1 MQPAILDRDPIA
13 ATELDRRTLAELEQL
28 LEQLDDGRQKTRPR
42 LLGPAGEEMA
52 LPEPVF
58 HLLRQLVHYLAR
70 GDSVALV
77 ARQKELTTQQAA
89 DLLNVSRPYLVR
101 LLEQG
106 DIPFTR
112 TGKHRRIRFGDLM
125 AYKEQRDARRRQA
138 LSRLTR
144 LSQEAGLYSTPHP
157 SAE

>member
-1 MQPAILDRDPIA
+1 MQSATVDRNPIA
-13 ATELDRRTLAELEQL
+13 ATELDRRTLAEMEQL
-28 LEQLDDGRQKTRPR
+28 LERLDDGRPQTRPR
-42 LLGPAGEEMA
+42 LVGPSGEEID

-77 ARQKELTTQQAA
+77 ARHKELTTQQAA

-138 LSRLTR
+138 LSRLTQ
-144 LSQEAGLYSTPHP
+144 LSQEAGLYSASHP